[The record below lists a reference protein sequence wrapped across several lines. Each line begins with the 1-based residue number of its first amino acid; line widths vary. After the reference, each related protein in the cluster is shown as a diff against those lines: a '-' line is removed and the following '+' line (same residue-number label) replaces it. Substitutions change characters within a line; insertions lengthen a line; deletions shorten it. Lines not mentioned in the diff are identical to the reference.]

1 MREMDRSSTG
11 VREDE
16 KMERST
22 VGVTGIREF
31 DAGCWSCGVLLDLGT
46 AVDELDVDELGM
58 LVDLAW
64 FTSNFSF
71 LYICFRR
78 LLRRPACRL
87 QCVCLLHSCAIS
99 YLSQ

>member
-58 LVDLAW
+58 LVDQD
-64 FTSNFSF
+64 NRGF
-71 LYICFRR
+71 LFFICFRR